1 MISQTVRSIVLL
13 GGLTL
18 VVAGLARAE
27 GETGL
32 AAALNNA
39 KATLQN
45 GLKASEVSGIPISAK
60 FEIEDGKL
68 QLSVYVLDAANYAEV
83 VVDAV
88 TGAVIKTEKMT
99 DGGDLKEAAAEN
111 GAMAKATVPLVA
123 AVDLATKANAGYR
136 AVSVSPQLKDGHP
149 VAEVTLLQGTTF
161 KKVIEK
167 LD

>member
-1 MISQTVRSIVLL
+1 MMSQTVRSIMLL
-13 GGLTL
+13 GGLAL
-18 VVAGLARAE
+18 GVAGLARAE
-27 GETGL
+27 GENGL

-68 QLSVYVLDAANYAEV
+68 QLSVYVLDGADFAEV
-83 VVDAV
+83 VVDPM
-88 TGAVIKTEKMT
+88 TSAVIETEKMT
-99 DGGDLKEAAAEN
+99 DGGDLREASSEN
-111 GAMAKATVPLVA
+111 GAMVRATVPLVA
-123 AVDLATKANAGYR
+123 AVDLATKANAGFR
-136 AVSVSPQLKDGHP
+136 AVSVYPQLKDGHP